1 MKEIDRLAAGS
12 DRKIVRKYLKS
23 SSNQSQLNPNEVI
36 QGLRRALDYIKMYDK
51 QRKVRDKNRGIGGE
65 ESPDEKSVRK
75 KRIHK
80 EIDDYKKLI
89 SDSIKD
95 VTPTFGLG

>member
-1 MKEIDRLAAGS
+1 
-12 DRKIVRKYLKS
+12 
-23 SSNQSQLNPNEVI
+23 
-36 QGLRRALDYIKMYDK
+36 MYDK

-75 KRIHK
+75 KRIQK